1 VRRFACPVKH
11 RRKTGN
17 PMPVFSSQAMMEYA
31 KPLMELNSGN
41 LDDLNQKVEV
51 VSSLWNLAISRQKK
65 DEREYP
71 RWLERAKASVEKIL
85 KLAGE
90 ERDRYIK
97 EMIER
102 QIHLFPEEMQ
112 PPPPSIFLY
121 MRKDVSYLI
130 PPFDSSRI

>member
-1 VRRFACPVKH
+1 
-11 RRKTGN
+11 
-17 PMPVFSSQAMMEYA
+17 MPVFSSQAMMEYA